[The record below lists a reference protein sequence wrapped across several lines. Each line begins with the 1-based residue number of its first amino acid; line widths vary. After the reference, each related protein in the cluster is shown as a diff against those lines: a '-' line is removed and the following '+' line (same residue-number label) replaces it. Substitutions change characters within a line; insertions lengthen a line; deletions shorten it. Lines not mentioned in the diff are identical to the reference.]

1 MDTSSFGDEI
11 TMINRQLEQLSDNTK
26 QTREKVKDMLSKDEL
41 KEFITATVD
50 ALSKQLERRLEKEI
64 DKRVKER
71 TIEINDRL
79 HLLTLE
85 NITLRKRL
93 EEVEQKLKKMK
104 FWLRR
109 QCRKAMIINSIPAK
123 ITSKSWVYQN

>member
-1 MDTSSFGDEI
+1 MSTEGAKPPKAKQSTSGEIPTQGRTSHKPGATHSQAEKRPNTEMDTSSFGDEI
-11 TMINRQLEQLSDNTK
+11 TMINRQLEQLSDDTK

-71 TIEINDRL
+71 TKDN
-79 HLLTLE
+79 
-85 NITLRKRL
+85 
-93 EEVEQKLKKMK
+93 
-104 FWLRR
+104 
-109 QCRKAMIINSIPAK
+109 
-123 ITSKSWVYQN
+123 